1 MCCWCPGLLRRSLSV
16 SSTSGRR
23 FRLGRRESRRD
34 TLSSTS
40 TFNVDSYSFDSFLP
54 TQVPQ
59 VGQKHFL
66 DLHVMCPFLPPPFSA
81 FHGIWNSLS
90 QAIPDLDARIRN
102 VQLLVEDLPWA
113 HQPLLLA
120 LASLCGTIAPPK
132 HSLPP
137 PPPGRRRPAPKTSND
152 INSAAFL
159 TEGVTI
165 IDETELEAPEDIGVV
180 GGVAVRDA
188 AEAMAPALLR
198 YPPPAVGG
206 GGEGAGAAAGAA
218 RRLDWEEEI
227 AAAAVVELIFTEQ
240 RRVLAGMRAEQKRR

>member
-1 MCCWCPGLLRRSLSV
+1 M
-16 SSTSGRR
+16 T
-23 FRLGRRESRRD
+23 
-34 TLSSTS
+34 
-40 TFNVDSYSFDSFLP
+40 
-54 TQVPQ
+54 
-59 VGQKHFL
+59 
-66 DLHVMCPFLPPPFSA
+66 
-81 FHGIWNSLS
+81 
-90 QAIPDLDARIRN
+90 QAIPDLDARVRN

-120 LASLCGTIAPPK
+120 LASLCGTIAPPRN
-132 HSLPP
+132 SLPP
-137 PPPGRRRPAPKTSND
+137 PPPRRRPAPKNPND
-152 INSAAFL
+152 NSSAAFL

-165 IDETELEAPEDIGVV
+165 IDETELEAEEEIGVV

-188 AEAMAPALLR
+188 AEALAPALLR

-240 RRVLAGMRAEQKRR
+240 RRVLKGMRAEQKRR